1 MAGADDG
8 YDDVNLHLRVLD
20 EDHEI
25 TARARVGKAR
35 VLTLLPLART
45 ISEGVSKIAIAH
57 ETAAGRP
64 VSCARGCSACCHHLI
79 PIAPAEAVRLAEVV
93 EAMPRERR
101 REVTKRFEKAVRR
114 MEQVGLVDPR
124 RPRGQAALL
133 SKETDPSAAWNDT
146 SRRYFEANIACPLL
160 ENDACSVYAERP
172 MICREYHVTTPAER
186 CKTHG
191 EGVRDVPRPVRMSE
205 AMTTTTNEIL
215 GRSDLGVPIPLALTW
230 AEAHRRAFHVE
241 GDGEQM
247 AMALIGALQSED
259 EE

>member
-1 MAGADDG
+1 MSSGG
-8 YDDVNLHLRVLD
+8 PPEYDDLKLHLRVFD

-25 TARARVGKAR
+25 TGRARIGRAR
-35 VLTLLPLART
+35 LQELLPLART

-57 ETAAGRP
+57 ETAAGKAI
-64 VSCARGCSACCHHLI
+64 SCARGCSACCHQLV

-93 EAMPRERR
+93 EAMPRDRR

-133 SKETDPSAAWNDT
+133 SKEKDPSAAWDDT

-160 ENDACSVYAERP
+160 EDDACGVYAERP
-172 MICREYHVTTPAER
+172 MICREYNVTTPAEL

-191 EGVRDVPRPVRMSE
+191 AGVRDVPRPVRMSE
-205 AMTTTTNEIL
+205 AMTAATNEIW
-215 GRSDLGVPIPLALTW
+215 GRSDRGVPIPLALEW
-230 AEAHRRAFHVE
+230 AAAHRKAFRAE

-247 AMALIGALQSED
+247 AMALVGAIQTED
-259 EE
+259 G